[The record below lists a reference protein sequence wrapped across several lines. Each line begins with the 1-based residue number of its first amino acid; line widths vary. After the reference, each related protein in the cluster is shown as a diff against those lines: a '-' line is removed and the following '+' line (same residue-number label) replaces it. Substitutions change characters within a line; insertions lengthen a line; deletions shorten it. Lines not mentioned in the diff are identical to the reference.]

1 MDLQRERDGLVV
13 VGVVLV
19 VLVVAATGR
28 GVGMVATFVATFLG
42 VVAALRVESAFDA
55 EPGDDV
61 HRERPAVTTRSSTG
75 VDEPPTA
82 EPPNRGDTEE
92 SAD

>member
-1 MDLQRERDGLVV
+1 MDWQRERDGLVL
-13 VGVVLV
+13 VGVVVV

-42 VVAALRVESAFDA
+42 VVAALRVESVFRA

-61 HRERPAVTTRSSTG
+61 HRERPAAASSTG
-75 VDEPPTA
+75 VDQPPAT
-82 EPPNRGDTEE
+82 ESTPEE
-92 SAD
+92 STD

>member
-1 MDLQRERDGLVV
+1 MNWQRERDGLVV

-42 VVAALRVESAFDA
+42 VVAALRVESAFGA
-55 EPGDDV
+55 EPSDDV
-61 HRERPAVTTRSSTG
+61 HRERPAAASSTG
-75 VDEPPTA
+75 VDEPSAA
-82 EPPNRGDTEE
+82 EPPNRGDPEE
-92 SAD
+92 PVD